1 MDKGIFN
8 ILSCMSKKFSAAR
21 AQGPDRYPKGWV
33 AGALRA
39 PHWSASAQDLR
50 IFFQSRKKNF
60 GIQDFEKNLLRQNLM
75 SPWGKVKIYAE
86 VEILQY
92 FKGNIKAIYGRIY
105 GESQNLRRG
114 RNSPVFQG
122 QYKGNIWAYIWGKS
136 KFTQRSKFSSI
147 SRAI

>member
-1 MDKGIFN
+1 
-8 ILSCMSKKFSAAR
+8 
-21 AQGPDRYPKGWV
+21 V

-92 FKGNIKAIYGRIY
+92 FKGNIKAIYVVPSRY
-105 GESQNLRRG
+105 RRTHVAIFIIEI
-114 RNSPVFQG
+114 PLMILIVFG
-122 QYKGNIWAYIWGKS
+122 V
-136 KFTQRSKFSSI
+136 F
-147 SRAI
+147 